1 MCVFYNFRI
10 LATVLDFSSLSDST
24 LWLSCD
30 QRDWRIGLWFP
41 VGADIFIFSLLPNPV
56 WGLSWLFSS
65 GIKCLWSKTELQ
77 SPPRIEAENAWSY
90 TSIPPCAMMVY
101 CLVVGRENK
110 YCVYTVKTAIIIII
124 ISSSSSSSS
133 SNSSS
138 AGPSAR
144 AV

>member
-1 MCVFYNFRI
+1 
-10 LATVLDFSSLSDST
+10 
-24 LWLSCD
+24 
-30 QRDWRIGLWFP
+30 
-41 VGADIFIFSLLPNPV
+41 
-56 WGLSWLFSS
+56 
-65 GIKCLWSKTELQ
+65 
-77 SPPRIEAENAWSY
+77 
-90 TSIPPCAMMVY
+90 MMVY

-110 YCVYTVKTAIIIII
+110 YCIYTVKTVIIIIIIIIII